1 LGFELSK
8 PEMLGFL
15 KVEVQSDQIS
25 TNIKNKRSNYILP
38 ILRSNFLG

>member
-1 LGFELSK
+1 
-8 PEMLGFL
+8 L

-25 TNIKNKRSNYILP
+25 TNIKNKRSYYIML